1 MTEYG
6 SDEERFSAIIDF
18 FKHNK
23 NTLLIIFASVFL
35 VAISSVSYRSYV
47 KNQNTQAAEL
57 YDAWMVGMGAQLQ
70 DSEKISEDFN
80 LLQQNYSSTGYAQL
94 ARMIR
99 GSQLAR
105 EGDLDEALND
115 FQELLSV
122 SSGLFG
128 NDLINSLAR
137 LSIARIEL
145 SKEKYSNALEVLD
158 SLNSE
163 SEHPMVY
170 EVKGDALAGLGKTE
184 LALAQYSLSI
194 SNMQDESE
202 KSLLKIKINK
212 LNQ

>member
-23 NTLLIIFASVFL
+23 NTLLIIFVSVFL
-35 VAISSVSYRSYV
+35 VAISSLSYRSYV
-47 KNQNTQAAEL
+47 NNQNAQAAEL
-57 YDAWMVGMGAQLQ
+57 YDAWMLGIGDQLQ
-70 DSEKISEDFN
+70 DSEKASEDFN

-105 EGDLDEALND
+105 EGDLDGALND
-115 FQELLSV
+115 FQELLLV
-122 SSGLFG
+122 SSGLFA
-128 NDLINSLAR
+128 NDLINSLTR
-137 LSIARIEL
+137 LNIARIEL
-145 SKEKYSNALEVLD
+145 SKERYSNALEVLD

-184 LALAQYSLSI
+184 LALVQYSLSM
-194 SNMQDESE
+194 SNMQDESQ

>member
-23 NTLLIIFASVFL
+23 NTLLIIFVSVFL
-35 VAISSVSYRSYV
+35 VAISSLSYRSYV
-47 KNQNTQAAEL
+47 NNQNAQAAEL
-57 YDAWMVGMGAQLQ
+57 YDAWMLGIGDQLQ
-70 DSEKISEDFN
+70 DSEKASEDFN

-105 EGDLDEALND
+105 EGDLDGALND
-115 FQELLSV
+115 FQELLLV
-122 SSGLFG
+122 SSGLFA
-128 NDLINSLAR
+128 NDLINSLTR
-137 LSIARIEL
+137 LNIARIEL
-145 SKEKYSNALEVLD
+145 SKERYSNALEVLD

-184 LALAQYSLSI
+184 LALVQYSLSM
-194 SNMQDESE
+194 SNMQDESQ

-212 LNQ
+212 LN

>member
-6 SDEERFSAIIDF
+6 SDDERFSAIIDF

-35 VAISSVSYRSYV
+35 VAISSVSYRSYI

-99 GSQLAR
+99 GSQFAR

-115 FQELLSV
+115 FQELLSI

-137 LSIARIEL
+137 LNIARIEL